1 MSREHPILMS
11 GPMVLATLA
20 GAKTQTRREVTRG
33 RSTIGSL
40 PLSHWDRLD
49 WASPRIRRDGA
60 KFDGAESPYLLTP
73 GAQYLHVPH
82 ASGPEDAMHGTIHRV
97 YSRIEPGDRL
107 WVRETWGLHGRGDY
121 TWWCHDSIKG
131 RTADDLALS
140 YELAYAADATSEY
153 DHWRPSIHMPRWA
166 SRITLEVTSIRVQR
180 LHELTKADAI
190 AEGMHCV
197 DGPVGTYGDGP
208 RWSWQRPHPIAG
220 DSARGYRLCLGSPQ
234 MAFANLWNHLAGN
247 PDAWDANPWVWALS
261 FKRIG

>member
-20 GAKTQTRREVTRG
+20 DAKTQTRREVTRG

-82 ASGPEDAMHGTIHRV
+82 ADGPEDAMHGTVHRV

-107 WVRETWGLHGRGDY
+107 WVKETWCPRSNGVLLIETLQRPFYRAGDGVGDMAKP
-121 TWWCHDSIKG
+121 TGW
-131 RTADDLALS
+131 R
-140 YELAYAADATSEY
+140 
-153 DHWRPSIHMPRWA
+153 WRPSIFMPRWA
-166 SRITLEVTSIRVQR
+166 SRLTLEVTSIRVQR

-190 AEGMHCV
+190 AEGIHCV
-197 DGPVGTYGDGP
+197 QGPVGAYGDGP
-208 RWSWQRPHPIAG
+208 RWSWQRPHPIAVDPG
-220 DSARGYRLCLGSPQ
+220 HGYRLCLGSPQ
-234 MAFANLWNHLAGN
+234 MAFANLWNHLARN
-247 PDAWDANPWVWALS
+247 PDAWDVNPWVWALT
-261 FKRIG
+261 FKRVG